1 MSALGGKWKE
11 LMPLAKDVYTKQAEA
26 GKAAM
31 LYTRT
36 PTPQT
41 RRSKPSRVLA
51 AEP

>member
-31 LYTRT
+31 MLYTRT
-36 PTPQT
+36 PKPQT
-41 RRSKPSRVLA
+41 RRSKP
-51 AEP
+51 